1 MNVYKISP
9 MARRTLPSASQT
21 DRYKRRSQLC
31 SMCLLRGGL
40 APTFYFAEEIRSV
53 HVDGQV
59 KNKRDRDKN
68 GRVLVIAPVLD
79 QSVDDGSFEDDVGGL
94 RELKQ

>member
-1 MNVYKISP
+1 MV
-9 MARRTLPSASQT
+9 AL
-21 DRYKRRSQLC
+21 
-31 SMCLLRGGL
+31 G
-40 APTFYFAEEIRSV
+40 PTFYFAKEIRPV
-53 HVDGQV
+53 NVDREV
-59 KNKRDRDKN
+59 ENKRDRDQN